1 MQRLGWL
8 FVAVA
13 LFQFGCDAGGT
24 NTPLGKV
31 SAPPNVKNSDDTSA
45 GVAGQTG
52 DDGNPIDVGN
62 PAITNPGVMVTQ
74 PPPAATP
81 IIDTRAAV
89 LPKKLPPP
97 ISGGTLI
104 VLQDGTTAVAA
115 DPDRDRVSIVDLPNA
130 KVLGHIAL
138 KAGDE
143 PGRLVEDAA
152 GRVHVALRGAGEIAT
167 LDVGKLKVSDR
178 RSVCGAPRGI
188 AYDAANDSL
197 RVACTEGQL
206 VTMPA
211 SGGSATQRLNIE
223 ADLRDVV
230 IKSDGSGVMVS
241 QFKKATLLDVDGS
254 GVVMARHRPADENL
268 FVQIGAESAL
278 TGPRARP
285 FQPALARRTI
295 ALGSGRYAML
305 HARELADTVEV
316 PDPHAP
322 DGTNPDGT
330 VLAKPDSFGVPG
342 GGNAYGGGGCNAIVQ
357 TGIAIVD
364 SDGSI
369 LQSAN
374 VSDAALAVDMA
385 VSPNGSQIAIAN
397 AGERDLTAPING
409 FGAPAMSPAGFIDGS
424 GNIIPVGSLDGTGQA
439 LGSVSLVSTGD
450 PFHSD
455 GEISDCSGNS
465 MSVPGQPT
473 AVAYTSDGALV
484 VQSREPASLLLM
496 TSTGF
501 TTIALGG
508 NSVLDTGH
516 ELFHRD
522 AGAGIACASCHG
534 EAGDD
539 GHVWH
544 FSDSGARRT
553 QQVNVGLG
561 GTEPFHWSGD
571 MKDLPMLVDR
581 VFVGR
586 MGGVSQSP
594 ARVDALS
601 RWLFAQ
607 HPPERIRA
615 ANDKAAL
622 RGKALFESADVGCA
636 SCHNGAKLTDNKT
649 VDVGTG
655 GLFQVPSLIGVGY
668 RAPFIHTGCAKTLRD
683 RFDPACGGDKHGNT
697 KDLSDKQIDD
707 LTAYLETL

>member
-1 MQRLGWL
+1 
-8 FVAVA
+8 V
-13 LFQFGCDAGGT
+13 
-24 NTPLGKV
+24 
-31 SAPPNVKNSDDTSA
+31 
-45 GVAGQTG
+45 
-52 DDGNPIDVGN
+52 
-62 PAITNPGVMVTQ
+62 
-74 PPPAATP
+74 
-81 IIDTRAAV
+81 IDTRPAV

-104 VLQDGTTAVAA
+104 VLQNGTTAVAA
-115 DPDRDRVSIVDLPNA
+115 DPDRDRVSFVDLPNS
-130 KVLGHIAL
+130 KLIGHVAL
-138 KAGDE
+138 KSGDE

-167 LDVGKLKVSDR
+167 IDVTALKVSDR

-188 AYDAANDSL
+188 AYDAANDTL

-206 VTMPA
+206 VTLPA
-211 SGGSATQRLNIE
+211 SGGSASERLNVE
-223 ADLRDVV
+223 TDLRDVV
-230 IKSDGSGVMVS
+230 IKADGSLAVS
-241 QFKKATLLDVDGS
+241 QFKQATLLDIDSKGAVI
-254 GVVMARHRPADENL
+254 ARHRPVDENL
-268 FVQIGAESAL
+268 FVQIGPEAAL
-278 TGPRARP
+278 VGPRARP

-295 ALGSGRYAML
+295 ALGNGKFAML

-316 PDPHAP
+316 PDPHAVDGATDMEGNAIPTP
-322 DGTNPDGT
+322 DKG
-330 VLAKPDSFGVPG
+330 FGINA
-342 GGNAYGGGGCNAIVQ
+342 GNAYGGGGCNAIVQ
-357 TGIAIVD
+357 TGVAIVD
-364 SDGSI
+364 ADGNI

-374 VSDAALAVDMA
+374 VADAPLAVDMA
-385 VSPNGSQIAIAN
+385 ASPDGTTFAIAN
-397 AGERDLTAPING
+397 AGTRDLSAPING
-409 FGAPAMSPAGFIDGS
+409 FGGVMTAPGGFIDGA
-424 GNIIPVGSLDGTGQA
+424 GTIIPVGAPTDGSQPVGTIA
-439 LGSVSLVSTGD
+439 LLSTGEGT
-450 PFHSD
+450 FHPD
-455 GEISDCSGNS
+455 GAIPDCTGAS

-473 AVAYTSDGALV
+473 AVAYAPDGALV
-484 VQSREPASLLLM
+484 VQSRQPANLM
-496 TSTGF
+496 MMTATGF
-501 TTIALGG
+501 VTVALGG
-508 NSVLDTGH
+508 DDVTDTGH

-594 ARVDALS
+594 QRVDALS

-607 HPPERIRA
+607 QPPQRIRA

-622 RGKALFESADVGCA
+622 RGKALFESAEVACA
-636 SCHNGAKLTDNKT
+636 SCHNGEKMTNNKT

-655 GLFQVPSLIGVGY
+655 GEFQVPSLIGVGY

-683 RFDPACGGDKHGNT
+683 RFDPECGGDKHGNT
-697 KDLSDKQIDD
+697 KDLSDAQIDD
-707 LTAYLETL
+707 LTAYLESL

>member
-1 MQRLGWL
+1 MLRLGWL

-13 LFQFGCDAGGT
+13 LFQVGCDAGGT
-24 NTPLGKV
+24 NTPPGKV
-31 SAPPNVKNSDDTSA
+31 SAPPHIRNSDDGTSN
-45 GVAGQTG
+45 GVAGNPG
-52 DDGNPIDVGN
+52 DDGSPVGAGN
-62 PAITNPGVMVTQ
+62 PGITNPGVTA
-74 PPPAATP
+74 PPPGVTP
-81 IIDTRAAV
+81 IVDTRPAV

-104 VLQDGTTAVAA
+104 VLQDGVTAVAA
-115 DPDRDRVSIVDLPNA
+115 DPDRDRVSVVDLPNA
-130 KVLGHIAL
+130 KVLGHVAL
-138 KAGDE
+138 KSGDE

-152 GRVHVALRGAGEIAT
+152 GRVHVALRGAGAIAT
-167 LDVGKLKVSDR
+167 IDVANLKVADR

-211 SGGSATQRLNIE
+211 SGGSATERLNIE
-223 ADLRDVV
+223 TDLRDVL
-230 IKSDGSGVMVS
+230 IKSDGSVVVS
-241 QFKKATLLDVDGS
+241 QFKNATLLDVGADGA
-254 GVVMARHRPADENL
+254 VTARHRPVDENL
-268 FVQIGAESAL
+268 FVQIGAESAML
-278 TGPRARP
+278 GPRSRP

-295 ALGSGRYAML
+295 ALGNGKYAML

-316 PDPHAP
+316 PDPHAATTDAEGNPVP
-322 DGTNPDGT
+322 DISKLG
-330 VLAKPDSFGVPG
+330 PG

-364 SDGSI
+364 ADGGI

-374 VSDAALAVDMA
+374 VADAALAVDMA
-385 VSPNGSQIAIAN
+385 VSPNGSLLAIAN
-397 AGERDLTAPING
+397 AGSRDLLAPSNGG
-409 FGAPAMSPAGFIDGS
+409 FGMGVIGPAGSFVDGKGQIISPSGIDS
-424 GNIIPVGSLDGTGQA
+424 TTTSVGT
-439 LGSVSLVSTGD
+439 VSLVSTGD

-465 MSVPGQPT
+465 MQVPGQPT
-473 AVAYTSDGALV
+473 AVAYAPDGALV
-484 VQSREPASLLLM
+484 VQSREPASLAVM

-501 TTIALGG
+501 MTIALGG
-508 NSVLDTGH
+508 ASVLDTGH

-594 ARVDALS
+594 DRVDALS

-622 RGKALFESADVGCA
+622 RGKALFESADVGCT
-636 SCHNGAKLTDNKT
+636 SCHNGDKLTNNKT

-655 GLFQVPSLIGVGY
+655 GEFQVPSLIGVGY

-683 RFDPACGGDKHGNT
+683 RFDPECGGDKHGNT
-697 KDLSDKQIDD
+697 KDLTDKQIGD